1 MSFRAI
7 VVDQRDC
14 DSTPVARLEE
24 LPDSYLDENS
34 APDADVTIDVLY
46 SSINFK
52 DGIALTGRPGVIRQY
67 PLIPGIDLVGS
78 VRESGSD
85 WFTVG
90 DTVLLN
96 GDGLGERRNGGL
108 ATRAQVRPDALIAV
122 PESISPLRAA
132 AIGTAGFTAMIAV
145 LELEHH
151 GVTPALGEIVVTG
164 ACGGVGS
171 IAIALLAA
179 RGYSV
184 TAVSG
189 RMATEAD
196 FLHLVGA
203 ANIIDRAEFAS
214 PGKPLQSQRFA
225 GAIDSVGSHTL
236 ANILAQLNYGGV
248 AVACGLAQGADLP
261 TSVLPF
267 ILRQVSLVGANS
279 VEAPLSLREQ
289 AWKVLARELDLELL
303 DGLTTVIPLT
313 DSLDYAERV
322 LAGTVR
328 GRTVV
333 NVRC

>member
-7 VVDQRDC
+7 VVDKRDV
-14 DSTPVARLEE
+14 DSTPAASLEE
-24 LPDSYLDENS
+24 LPDSYLEETSD
-34 APDADVTIDVLY
+34 PDSDVLIDVLY
-46 SSINFK
+46 SSINYK
-52 DGIALTGRPGVIRQY
+52 DGIALTGRPGVIRSY
-67 PLIPGIDLVGS
+67 PLIPGIDVVGT

-85 WFTVG
+85 WFRVG

-108 ATRAQVRPDALIAV
+108 ATRARVRADALIAV
-122 PESISPLRAA
+122 PESLSPLRAA

-145 LELEHH
+145 LELEHQ
-151 GVTPALGEIVVTG
+151 GVTPTLGEIAVTG

-171 IAIALLAA
+171 LAIALLAT

-184 TAVSG
+184 TAITG
-189 RMATEAD
+189 RIEAEGN
-196 FLHLVGA
+196 FLRGLGA
-203 ANIIDRAEFAS
+203 AHLLDRAEFQH

-261 TSVLPF
+261 ASVLPF

-279 VEAPLSLREQ
+279 VEAPVELRER
-289 AWKVLARELDLELL
+289 AWRVLARELDLELL
-303 DGLTTVIPLT
+303 DSLTTVIPLT
-313 DSLDYAERV
+313 DSLEYAQRI

-333 NVRC
+333 NVHA

>member
-1 MSFRAI
+1 MNFRAI

-196 FLHLVGA
+196 FLHLLGA

-214 PGKPLQSQRFA
+214 PGKPLRSQRFA

-248 AVACGLAQGADLP
+248 AVACGLTQGADLP

>member
-7 VVDQRDC
+7 VVDQRDV
-14 DSTPVARLEE
+14 DSAPVASLEE

-34 APDADVTIDVLY
+34 GPDADVTIDVQY
-46 SSINFK
+46 SSINYK

-67 PLIPGIDLVGS
+67 PLIPGIDMVGT

-85 WFTVG
+85 WFRIG

-108 ATRAQVRPDALIAV
+108 ATRARVRPDALIAV
-122 PESISPLRAA
+122 PEAISPLRAA

-145 LELEHH
+145 LELEHQ
-151 GVTPALGEIVVTG
+151 GVTPTLGEIVVTG
-164 ACGGVGS
+164 ACGDVGS
-171 IAIALLAA
+171 LAIALLAT

-184 TAVSG
+184 TAVTG
-189 RMATEAD
+189 RMAAEEN
-196 FLHLVGA
+196 FLRNLGA
-203 ANIIDRAEFAS
+203 THIIDRAEFQS
-214 PGKPLQSQRFA
+214 PGKQLQSQRFA
-225 GAIDSVGSHTL
+225 GAIDAVGSHTL

-267 ILRQVSLVGANS
+267 ILRQVTLVGANS
-279 VEAPLSLREQ
+279 VEAPLELRER
-289 AWKVLARELDLELL
+289 AWRQLAQELDLELL
-303 DGLTTVIPLT
+303 DSLTTVIPLT
-313 DSLDYAERV
+313 DSLEYAERI
-322 LAGTVR
+322 LAGSVR

-333 NVRC
+333 NVHA